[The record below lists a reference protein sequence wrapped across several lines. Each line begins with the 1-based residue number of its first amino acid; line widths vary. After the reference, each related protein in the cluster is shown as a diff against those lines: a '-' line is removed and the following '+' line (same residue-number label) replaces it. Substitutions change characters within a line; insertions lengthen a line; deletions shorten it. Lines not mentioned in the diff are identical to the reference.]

1 MATLSLERV
10 LSRISKYLATVL
22 DEIRHRG
29 SVVFEAYP
37 GFGKTFLGLS
47 VLKEFHSGLYVT
59 RTIAEMMVVMNIGE
73 LMNLDVRPLYGRAQL
88 CTKLPRDSV
97 PELFYQLCRA
107 RRTMRLCEE
116 RVDSNLVA
124 KLSTLRSPE
133 EIRAV
138 GAKLGICPY
147 RAHLVAS
154 LSKRY
159 IVTTYEFIAYH
170 RGLRELE
177 RGIAVYD
184 ECHTILDLLDMYIQK
199 VDRYELLSLAGNIRS
214 YFPKLAYVLKSIAK
228 RSENVEE
235 LLESLAKVVESDIDG
250 AELLEDIATA
260 YHSGRVYID
269 RATDSA
275 YLLTKPLDL
284 QIGKHKLFMTAYV
297 PPFLL
302 SRKSFIRVEDPPLR
316 VSTIID
322 TSITSRYIER
332 GEEFPQ
338 RLAEIIEQYIDRE
351 HATLVV
357 LPSKK
362 LCEEI
367 EVLLLTKG
375 YRIAPPHAI
384 DRVGE
389 GTIVV
394 DAAGGI
400 ATEGLTPSKALRR
413 VIVAGM
419 PYPIP
424 EPRLNLLAKIYGFD
438 NVYTYIAIL
447 RTVQAVG
454 RLMRWG
460 GTAVLIDK
468 RFALYRDRLPPWIEI
483 TEIR

>member
-1 MATLSLERV
+1 MALSLRRV
-10 LSRISKYLATVL
+10 LSRVSRYLTTVL
-22 DEIRHRG
+22 DEIRHSG

-47 VLKEFHSGLYVT
+47 VLKAFRSGLYVT

-73 LMNLDVRPLYGRAQL
+73 LLNLDVRPLYGRAQL
-88 CTKLPRDSV
+88 CTKLSRDSIAV
-97 PELFYQLCRA
+97 LFYRLCRA
-107 RRTMRLCEE
+107 RRIMGLCEE
-116 RVDSNLVA
+116 RVDRDLIA
-124 KLSTLRSPE
+124 KFSALREPE
-133 EIRAV
+133 EIRV
-138 GAKLGICPY
+138 IGEKLGICPY

-159 IVTTYEFIAYH
+159 IVTTYEFVAYH
-170 RGLRELE
+170 RELRELE
-177 RGIAVYD
+177 RDIAVYD
-184 ECHTILDLLDMYIQK
+184 ECHTILDLLDLYIQK
-199 VDRYELLSLAGNIRS
+199 INRYELLALAGSVRS
-214 YFPKLAYVLKSIAK
+214 YFPRLAYVLKSIAK
-228 RSENVEE
+228 RSEDVEE
-235 LLESLAKVVESDIDG
+235 LLEALVKVIESDIEG
-250 AELLEDIATA
+250 AELLEDIVAA
-260 YHSGRVYID
+260 YHSGRVHID

-284 QIGKHKLFMTAYV
+284 QIGNHKLFMTAYV

-302 SRKSFIRVEDPPLR
+302 SKRSFVRVEDPPLR
-316 VSTIID
+316 ISTIID
-322 TSITSRYIER
+322 TSITSRYVER

-367 EVLLLTKG
+367 GALLLTKG
-375 YRIAPPHAI
+375 YRIAPPRAI
-384 DRVGE
+384 DKVNE
-389 GTIVV
+389 KTIVV

-419 PYPIP
+419 PYPVP
-424 EPRLNLLAKIYGFD
+424 DPRLNLLAKVYGFD
-438 NVYTYIAIL
+438 NIYTYIAIL

-483 TEIR
+483 AEVK